1 MVSCGS
7 KNGHQKDMCLKEVG
21 ICTQNDLTILGSI
34 ISINGVV
41 GGYFVILMAPVLLAL
56 KNHSSN
62 MGAWKIVYIVARSS
76 YDIRGPK
83 KYPTFVIQVENLGK
97 YRNLTI

>member
-21 ICTQNDLTILGSI
+21 ICAQNDLTILGSI

-41 GGYFVILMAPVLLAL
+41 GGYFVILWLQ
-56 KNHSSN
+56 
-62 MGAWKIVYIVARSS
+62 Y
-76 YDIRGPK
+76 
-83 KYPTFVIQVENLGK
+83 F
-97 YRNLTI
+97 